1 MAQVVY
7 VTRVSLQDDTL
18 YVGERKTY
26 SATVIPTN
34 ATNQSLQWSYTRSVI
49 KLLSTNGLTYT
60 IEAIAPGVGSISA
73 LTKFTSDGTV
83 KGDSASITVI
93 QPVKGIQVSVNSIT
107 VPVKG
112 TAKIAYTILPSNASN
127 KAVTIQ
133 SSNTDVV
140 SVSGDYVV
148 GVSNGTANITI
159 TTLDGG
165 YTAAVRV
172 TVQGEYVWYDYPAPI
187 DILNVDDLW
196 HIISNMEILRS
207 RILLLGGEI
216 GDFEAVDA
224 QTNTPYRSMRGL
236 LQGIENNLDVLNA
249 TPYFSAYYGAPVT
262 VGMYASDKQD
272 IWRWLRIINDMYA
285 ILSGKVG
292 MWQTLLCSDGY
303 PTIDGKRIIVR
314 GDFVG

>member
-1 MAQVVY
+1 MAQVIY

-26 SATVIPTN
+26 SATVIPIN
-34 ATNQSLQWSYTRSVI
+34 ATNQSFTWGWTPSVI
-49 KLLSTNGLTYT
+49 KLLSTNGPAYT
-60 IEAIAPGVGSISA
+60 IEAVAPGVGRIDASTRYTQDGRPIISA
-73 LTKFTSDGTV
+73 AK
-83 KGDSASITVI
+83 ITVI
-93 QPVKGIQVSVNSIT
+93 QPVKGIQVSASSIT

-112 TAKIAYTILPSNASN
+112 TAKIDYTILPSNASN

-140 SVSGDYVV
+140 TVSDDYIV
-148 GVSNGTANITI
+148 GVANGVATVTI

-172 TVQGEYVWYDYPAPI
+172 TVQGSYVWYDYPAPI

-249 TPYFSAYYGAPVT
+249 TPYFSACYGAPVT
-262 VGMYASDKQD
+262 VGVYASDKQD

-285 ILSGKVG
+285 ILSGEVG

-303 PTIDGKRIIVR
+303 PTIGGKRIIVR